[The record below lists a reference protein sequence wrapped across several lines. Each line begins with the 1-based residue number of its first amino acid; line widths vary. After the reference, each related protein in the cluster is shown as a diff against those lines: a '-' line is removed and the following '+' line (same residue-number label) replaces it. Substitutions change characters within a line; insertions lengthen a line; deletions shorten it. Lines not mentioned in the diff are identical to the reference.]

1 MIAGVSV
8 PFTEKYVSLDD
19 QIYLTENLLVQQIQ
33 PILQKPAAYSE
44 YVSSLFYESF
54 AQLHP
59 KGERLFHLFFPAV
72 ELLESHWYPRWC
84 RALVDKHELLS
95 EVLYGNPLAKL
106 IVCTYVWTNRSRRY
120 SGPNVFDM
128 GISVNKDVEAET
140 GFLQKV
146 QKVTKK

>member
-1 MIAGVSV
+1 MIAGVPV
-8 PFTEKYVSLDD
+8 PFTEKYVSLEDE
-19 QIYLTENLLVQQIQ
+19 IYLTESLLASQVQGM
-33 PILQKPAAYSE
+33 LRKADAHSE
-44 YVSSLFYESF
+44 YVSALFFEYFGSRTGGDNF
-54 AQLHP
+54 L
-59 KGERLFHLFFPAV
+59 HLFFPAV
-72 ELLESHWYPRWC
+72 ELLECHWYPRWC

-140 GFLQKV
+140 GFVQTI